1 MAQLSIHGNWKSI
14 LALTSLVVM
23 LGLLTYSVV
32 AHESLGIWLYVFS
45 LAAMVL
51 GFWSK
56 EDHFAVLGISGIFL
70 ILILDIIFRIGL
82 LGFTEC
88 KPPTPG
94 EPGFSIWT
102 GCP

>member
-23 LGLLTYSVV
+23 IGLLAYSVV
-32 AHESLGIWLYVFS
+32 AHESLGIWLYVF
-45 LAAMVL
+45 AFATMIL
-51 GFWSK
+51 GFMSK
-56 EDHFAVLGISGIFL
+56 EDHIAIGGIVGIFAV
-70 ILILDIIFRIGL
+70 LILDIILRVGL

-88 KPPTPG
+88 KGSFTA
-94 EPGFSIWT
+94 FF